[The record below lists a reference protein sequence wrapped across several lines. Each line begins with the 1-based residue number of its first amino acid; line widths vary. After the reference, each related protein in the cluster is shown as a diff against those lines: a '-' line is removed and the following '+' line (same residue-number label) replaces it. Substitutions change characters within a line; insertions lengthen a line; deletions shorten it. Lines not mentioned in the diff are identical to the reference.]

1 MEYIKVLVN
10 EEKMEL
16 DDLILASE
24 TFIIQV
30 NYTILYI
37 FNSYFLINTIY
48 KNIFYLMFYILGYR
62 RKK

>member
-24 TFIIQV
+24 TFIIQG
-30 NYTILYI
+30 NYTILNI

-48 KNIFYLMFYILGYR
+48 RNIFYLIFIF
-62 RKK
+62 